1 MRQGTV
7 LQLRTDLL
15 DDRMLAVDLISNNGV
30 ETIVIDGGEERVVP
44 EQIEQSALSGS
55 AFGLVELGMRLTT
68 RRPVVCRDFF
78 FEANAVNGTSAT
90 SALLTQ
96 APVSSS

>member
-55 AFGLVELGMRLTT
+55 AFGLVELRDASDHQTARSLQRLLL
-68 RRPVVCRDFF
+68 RGERGEWDF
-78 FEANAVNGTSAT
+78 SD
-90 SALLTQ
+90 Q
-96 APVSSS
+96 PY